1 MKMKPITII
10 CAAAI
15 LLATA
20 TPTLAGPQRDPDVVC
35 ADAVVLRPLLF
46 GATVV
51 GSAVFVVT
59 LPFAAL
65 SKSVKSTAH
74 ALVVVPAEATFTR
87 PLGDLD
93 YHDNP
98 ADQFGGTYASKQ

>member
-1 MKMKPITII
+1 MT
-10 CAAAI
+10 
-15 LLATA
+15 LATA
-20 TPTLAGPQRDPDVVC
+20 TPALAGPQRDPDVVC
-35 ADAVVLRPLLF
+35 ADAMVLRPALF
-46 GATVV
+46 AATVV
-51 GSAVFVVT
+51 GSAIFVVT

-87 PLGDLD
+87 PLGDFD

-98 ADQFGGTYASKQ
+98 SDVTGGTYASK

>member
-1 MKMKPITII
+1 M
-10 CAAAI
+10 
-15 LLATA
+15 LATA
-20 TPTLAGPQRDPDVVC
+20 TPTMAGSQPSPDVVC
-35 ADAVVLRPLLF
+35 ADALIARPLLF

-51 GSAVFVVT
+51 GSVAFVVA

-87 PLGDLD
+87 SLGDFD
-93 YHDNP
+93 YHETP
-98 ADQFGGTYASKQ
+98 ADQACSTCSCQ